1 MLPRWISNLSVTKSK
16 TSTNDLNVKVKK
28 YNVESDESG
37 SDEELHDN
45 DGVKEPEKKKPKV
58 CPQIE

>member
-1 MLPRWISNLSVTKSK
+1 MSVTKSK

-28 YNVESDESG
+28 YNVESDDSG